1 MIRLDGKSREM
12 IVRCIDDIA
21 ATQALWMRV
30 AQTLVMAIVLSVV
43 VCSELPELIRLVDN
57 TTNDFTT
64 PASLIEEPESVRA
77 SQPAVRITVLQC
89 RPRYPLRDVFR
100 RRAPLN
106 LSRDLLSFYSIIR
119 V

>member
-1 MIRLDGKSREM
+1 M
-12 IVRCIDDIA
+12 IVRRIDDIA
-21 ATQALWMRV
+21 ATQALWMRL

-64 PASLIEEPESVRA
+64 PASLIEQAESVRA
-77 SQPAVRITVLQC
+77 SQPAVRITVSHC
-89 RPRYPLRDVFR
+89 RPRYAVPDVFQR
-100 RRAPLN
+100 WAPLN
-106 LSRDLLSFYSIIR
+106 LSRDLLSLYSIIR